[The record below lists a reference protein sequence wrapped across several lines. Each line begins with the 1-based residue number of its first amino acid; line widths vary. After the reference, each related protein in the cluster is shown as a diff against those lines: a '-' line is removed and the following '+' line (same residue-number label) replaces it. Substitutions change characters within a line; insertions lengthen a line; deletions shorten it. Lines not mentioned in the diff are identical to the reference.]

1 MDRIKPGNQRT
12 EELNSRIN
20 QRNIPTQELQSTFSI
35 RPVSTKYAKMPL
47 IDQRNAPTVPIQKR
61 PEYNIAQTFNP
72 GNAQGPWSGFANNVN
87 KESQLRNQFFA
98 LQRGA
103 GQGLYIP
110 PKDSDMYESKMTPT
124 KGATTVQQNFPY
136 LFEKPS
142 FDPFHPCPENMGINM
157 FDNCTRQQVKEIE

>member
-12 EELNSRIN
+12 EELNARLT
-20 QRNIPTQELQSTFSI
+20 QRNIPSQQLQSSFGI
-35 RPVSTKYAKMPL
+35 RPVSTKYASMPL
-47 IDQRNAPTVPIQKR
+47 IDRREIPTVPIQKR
-61 PEYNIAQTFNP
+61 PAYNVEQVFNP

-87 KESQLRNQFFA
+87 TESQLRNQFFA

-110 PKDSDMYESKMTPT
+110 SKNSDMYESKMKPIMD
-124 KGATTVQQNFPY
+124 TTLQQKFPY

-142 FDPFHPCPENMGINM
+142 FEPFHPCPENMGLNM
-157 FDNCTRQQVKEIE
+157 FDNCTRQQVKEIQ

>member
-1 MDRIKPGNQRT
+1 MERIKPGNQRT

-20 QRNIPTQELQSTFSI
+20 QRNIPTHQLQSTFDI
-35 RPVSTKYAKMPL
+35 RPVSTKYASMPL
-47 IDQRNAPTVPIQKR
+47 IDRREIPTVPIVKR
-61 PEYNIAQTFNP
+61 PSYNMEQTFNP

-103 GQGLYIP
+103 GQGVYIP
-110 PKDSDMYESKMTPT
+110 SKDSDMYETKIKPT
-124 KGATTVQQNFPY
+124 NDVSIQQQFPY

-142 FDPFHPCPENMGINM
+142 FEPFHPCPENMGINM
-157 FDNCTRQQVKEIE
+157 FDNCTRQQVKEL